1 MKHFTCLFL
10 FFILALAQSSN
21 AQIPHTISYQGIL
34 TDNQGKPVPDG
45 NASLT
50 FRLYNASEG
59 GDTLWQET
67 QQVAVYQRVY
77 SMLYLAVLNK

>member
-1 MKHFTCLFL
+1 MKHFTYLFL
-10 FFILALAQSSN
+10 FFIFAIAQFIS
-21 AQIPHTISYQGIL
+21 AQIPQTISYQGVL
-34 TDNQGKPVPDG
+34 TDDKGNIVPDG
-45 NASLT
+45 NVSLT
-50 FRLYNASEG
+50 FRLYNTSEG